1 MIFKSFYIYYSNL
14 ARWRGRWDNSH
25 WSRWQTLYPL
35 AWPPSWERE
44 PRAGGTSPPWAKPP
58 WSTRPP
64 WRRWRKHI
72 WPPARDTM
80 LMTRVYYLQVIYH
93 GFFPFIIISC
103 SLIAQFPDQLL
114 YKITSIYCCVEVTL
128 WLHKLQ
134 IIYTVP
140 RASPINYLF
149 ACFARH
155 FCHKLF
161 TIAGICL

>member
-114 YKITSIYCCVEVTL
+114 YKITSIYCCVEVINPVIAQTTDN
-128 WLHKLQ
+128 LHC
-134 IIYTVP
+134 
-140 RASPINYLF
+140 ASRFSY
-149 ACFARH
+149 
-155 FCHKLF
+155 KLF
-161 TIAGICL
+161 ICVFCPALLP